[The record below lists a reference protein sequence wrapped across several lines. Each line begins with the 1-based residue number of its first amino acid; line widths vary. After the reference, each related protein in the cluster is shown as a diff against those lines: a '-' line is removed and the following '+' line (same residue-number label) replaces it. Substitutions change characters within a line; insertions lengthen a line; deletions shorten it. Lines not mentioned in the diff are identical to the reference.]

1 MQLHWDPLL
10 QLKPEVKRLAST
22 LLLLP
27 MYRCR

>member
-22 LLLLP
+22 LLLP